1 MRTYYAVDDELDNR
15 PFDAADMREIEAQA
29 QREGITVDQ
38 LIEEAGVVRGP
49 DGGLEW
55 RDPNPAEHA
64 GMRYAY
70 DERDIFRTEDPLGIE
85 LGDRATERL
94 VLENGTDDYERTQA
108 QVFIKADASL
118 AQVKAQNRETER
130 ALAEFE
136 RRAASLDAELERG
149 RQLLEGKEV
158 GE

>member
-1 MRTYYAVDDELDNR
+1 MRTYYAVDDEVDNR

-29 QREGITVDQ
+29 KREGITVDQ
-38 LIEEAGVVRGP
+38 LIEEAGVVRGE
-49 DGGLEW
+49 DGRFEW
-55 RDPNPAEHA
+55 REPHSDEHA

-85 LGDRATERL
+85 VGNRATEGL
-94 VLENGTDDYERTQA
+94 VLENGTDDYERNQA
-108 QVFIKADASL
+108 QVFIKADARL
-118 AQVKAQNRETER
+118 AQVKAQNKETER

-136 RRAASLDAELERG
+136 RRAASLDAELERA
-149 RQLLEGKEV
+149 REI